1 MTLSTLADD
10 ATETPVEPAF
20 RAPRSLRPGAVS
32 LTVGGI
38 VIGVVYLSALFLPL
52 PYDPLV
58 VDTDAIL
65 QPPSAEHWMG
75 TDGVGGDVL
84 SRTIAAGRVDLSL
97 SLLGTALA
105 LVIGVAGGLLAST
118 RSVWAERFM
127 RALDAFQALPLL
139 IVTLALVTLSGNSIW
154 MVALAMV
161 MICGPLFVR
170 LVRSQALAVRESRYV
185 EAALAAG
192 SGWGRIMFLHV
203 LPNIRPLILAQTAQV
218 AGVGLLLVAALS
230 FLGIGVQPPTP
241 TWGGIIKTGA
251 AQVVLGNWWIVA
263 APGAAVFLCVLS
275 FNLIADGLRDVLSG
289 RKRKGA

>member
-1 MTLSTLADD
+1 MTFATLADQTSEVVL
-10 ATETPVEPAF
+10 A
-20 RAPRSLRPGAVS
+20 APTARKRLLRPGVIS
-32 LTVGGI
+32 LTIGGVVIGI
-38 VIGVVYLSALFLPL
+38 VYLAALFLPL
-52 PYDPLV
+52 PYDPLA
-58 VDTDAIL
+58 VDTSAIL
-65 QPPSAEHWMG
+65 QPPSSAHWMG
-75 TDGVGGDVL
+75 TDGVGGDIL

-97 SLLGTALA
+97 SLLGTLLS
-105 LVIGVAGGLLAST
+105 LVLGVAGGLLAST

-170 LVRSQALAVRESRYV
+170 LVRSQALAVRESRFV
-185 EAALAAG
+185 EASLAAG
-192 SGWGRIMFLHV
+192 SGWGRIMFRHV

-251 AQVVLGNWWIVA
+251 SQVVLGNWWIVA
-263 APGAAVFLCVLS
+263 APGLAIFLCVLS
-275 FNLIADGLRDVLSG
+275 FNLIADGLRDTLSG